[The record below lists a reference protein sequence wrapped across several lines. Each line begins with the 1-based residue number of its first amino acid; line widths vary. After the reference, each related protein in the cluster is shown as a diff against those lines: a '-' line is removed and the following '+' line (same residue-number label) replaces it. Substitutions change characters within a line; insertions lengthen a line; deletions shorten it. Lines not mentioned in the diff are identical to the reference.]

1 MFWRLLLKQAVGHAT
16 VEQVLDRAARSNLII
31 GDRNGRR
38 MATTREVL
46 KEERR
51 VIDYAK
57 ASQGTCRPLV
67 GKGWKIKREKL
78 NDGQRNAVRHII
90 ESRDRMILVS
100 GAAGVGKT
108 TLMQEAVEAIE
119 SSGKRVFPFAPSADA
134 SRGTLRSDGFNDAE
148 TVATLLTNDKLQQQI
163 AGQVI
168 WVDEAGRLSVKAMTE
183 IFALADRLECSRAVF
198 R

>member
-1 MFWRLLLKQAVGHAT
+1 MEYAVSHAFERKSVRPGEREFLAIALKQAVGQAT

-67 GKGWKIKREKL
+67 GKGWKFKRDKL

-90 ESRDRMILVS
+90 ESRDRVMLVS
-100 GAAGVGKT
+100 ARPAW
-108 TLMQEAVEAIE
+108 A
-119 SSGKRVFPFAPSADA
+119 RP
-134 SRGTLRSDGFNDAE
+134 R
-148 TVATLLTNDKLQQQI
+148 
-163 AGQVI
+163 
-168 WVDEAGRLSVKAMTE
+168 
-183 IFALADRLECSRAVF
+183 
-198 R
+198 